1 AALRCYSCDGDG
13 SCQEIE
19 DCGEQQGWCRT
30 TVLTMIAREWDRPR
44 APFPASLSQPVPRPG
59 AGSEP
64 EPLRGDRPR
73 APFPAPLSQPVPRPG
88 AGSEPEPPRG
98 DRPLPHSLRS
108 PLEGRGPTSPLLS
121 LSPEFPQDERRIK
134 GCGQISQ
141 CQEPLGFHNQDSF
154 YLLQCCN
161 STLCNN
167 DAHGNPV
174 GLGWQGESPLPLN
187 GVTCYACEGNSGH
200 GCAPEHVTAV
210 QCQGPMT
217 HCMEAVGSHGEEP
230 QNQQGVPCCGG
241 GAGATIPWGGGG
253 RAGGGA
259 GSQDSWVLSP
269 ARGGGGLVVRV
280 GGGWESNES
289 VPTSLLP

>member
-1 AALRCYSCDGDG
+1 WGRELPGDRGLWGAAGVVSH
-13 SCQEIE
+13 
-19 DCGEQQGWCRT
+19 DCPHH
-30 TVLTMIAREWDRPR
+30 DR
-44 APFPASLSQPVPRPG
+44 
-59 AGSEP
+59 
-64 EPLRGDRPR
+64 PLRGLQADPEGLRRGGETQQFHFLLLPR
-73 APFPAPLSQPVPRPG
+73 ADCDAGGG
-88 AGSEPEPPRG
+88 AVRY
-98 DRPLPHSLRS
+98 RPLQPGGARRS
-108 PLEGRGPTSPLLS
+108 VHRAGGVIPLQSVSPPLGGPVVSCSPR
-121 LSPEFPQDERRIK
+121 LSPPTALSSFPSTSSLDCLSCSSSDHSCSGPSLTRIRCLDPREQCVDITAISMPEEFPQDERRIK

-167 DAHGNPV
+167 DAHDYE
-174 GLGWQGESPLPLN
+174 ESPLPLN

-241 GAGATIPWGGGG
+241 GAGATIP
-253 RAGGGA
+253 
-259 GSQDSWVLSP
+259 
-269 ARGGGGLVVRV
+269 
-280 GGGWESNES
+280 
-289 VPTSLLP
+289 